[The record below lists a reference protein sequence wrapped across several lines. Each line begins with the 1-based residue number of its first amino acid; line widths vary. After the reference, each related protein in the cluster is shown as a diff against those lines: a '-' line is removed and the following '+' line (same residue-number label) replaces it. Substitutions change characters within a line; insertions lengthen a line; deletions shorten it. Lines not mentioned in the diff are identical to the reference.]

1 MITYDKICEFIKL
14 NEPSQKALIN
24 NDYNMFYYA
33 KDLCIWLDPL
43 DGTKEF
49 VKGKLQFVTCMIGVS
64 YKDRPLFG
72 VISRPFELSPNQ
84 DS

>member
-33 KDLCIWLDPL
+33 KDLCI
-43 DGTKEF
+43 
-49 VKGKLQFVTCMIGVS
+49 
-64 YKDRPLFG
+64 
-72 VISRPFELSPNQ
+72 
-84 DS
+84 